1 MHWPVAGAS
10 DAHAMSVMASAL
22 ELREGRS
29 RRVERALSLTHTHT
43 QVWAAGGDLRSLSH
57 KFGKREAICEREARE
72 ETGCAAWLGS
82 GGFEQV
88 GPCTGVLWGS
98 QAGL

>member
-1 MHWPVAGAS
+1 
-10 DAHAMSVMASAL
+10 MSVMASAL

-29 RRVERALSLTHTHT
+29 RRVELSLSLSLTHTHT

-88 GPCTGVLWGS
+88 VPCQGVLWGS